1 MKRLAK
7 KNTVET
13 TGETSSNSGGVGT
26 SIATTKYDS
35 KKELPYNLLISPY
48 GQKSFL
54 VTGDLIKHGGDLLS
68 LRGVYKPHS
77 DGYMFNYRRKQSVEK
92 YIETGKIEIFE
103 YTDEE
108 KALYQQQN
116 LIQKEKTPNDYTK
129 HIERRFTKHQVEQIF
144 NELKSLFETDGYY
157 DYESI
162 IEAID
167 MVHNK
172 YNPSVR
178 KIK

>member
-7 KNTVET
+7 KNTSTAKDDTPSIHHDET
-13 TGETSSNSGGVGT
+13 VVSKDDSS
-26 SIATTKYDS
+26 
-35 KKELPYNLLISPY
+35 ELPYNLLISPY

-54 VTGDLIKHGGDLLS
+54 VTGNLIKHGGDLLS
-68 LRGVYKPHS
+68 LRGIYKPHAN
-77 DGYMFNYRRKQSVEK
+77 GYMFNYRRKQSVEK
-92 YIETGKIEIFE
+92 YIETGVIEIFE

-116 LIQKEKTPNDYTK
+116 SIKKEKQPSDYTK
-129 HIERRFTKHQVEQIF
+129 QIERKFTKYQVEQIF
-144 NELKSLFETDGYY
+144 NELKTLFESDGYY

-167 MVHNK
+167 LVHNK
-172 YNPSVR
+172 YNP
-178 KIK
+178 KIKKIK